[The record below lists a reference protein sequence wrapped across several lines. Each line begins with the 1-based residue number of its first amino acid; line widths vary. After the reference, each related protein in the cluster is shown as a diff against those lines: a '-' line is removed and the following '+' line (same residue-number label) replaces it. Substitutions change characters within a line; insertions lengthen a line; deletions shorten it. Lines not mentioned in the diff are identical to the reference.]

1 MSGCLQKKTPCLKG
15 NKNVQFVW
23 MQIRNEKE
31 HQKDKEEQGKR
42 QEEITT

>member
-1 MSGCLQKKTPCLKG
+1 MSGHIRKEVSGLKG

-31 HQKDKEEQGKR
+31 HQEGQKEQVKR
-42 QEEITT
+42 QKEITT

>member
-1 MSGCLQKKTPCLKG
+1 MSGCIQKKTPGLKG
-15 NKNVQFVW
+15 NENVQYVW

-31 HQKDKEEQGKR
+31 HQEGQEEQGKR